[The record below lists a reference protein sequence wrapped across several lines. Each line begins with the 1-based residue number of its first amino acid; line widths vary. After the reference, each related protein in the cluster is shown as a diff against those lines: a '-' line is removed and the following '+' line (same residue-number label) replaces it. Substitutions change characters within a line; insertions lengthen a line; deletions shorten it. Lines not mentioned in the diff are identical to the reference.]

1 MLAIYI
7 CRRTRFTIVTCC
19 ILTFICANAHA
30 QEGRKLVPSKS
41 PFEQW
46 DQNNDGFLSKDE
58 FPDRFPASL
67 FLRIDTNGDGRLSR
81 KEDDHFRA
89 LRGSGRD
96 RTGSE
101 QVRGSGNRNR
111 LPEGATLV
119 QNVIYEKLKE
129 RDLPLDLY
137 RPKSGKPTPLVIWI
151 HGGGWKSGSKAG
163 GGPGL
168 FQLLRRGYAVAS
180 VEYRLSGEAIFP
192 AAVEDCKAAVSFLRL
207 NALKYNLDPERFG
220 AWGASAGGHLV
231 SMLGTTNDVND
242 FNTHPVTQKASPKV
256 HAVCNWYGPSDFL
269 RMNDFPSK
277 IDHDS
282 GNSPES
288 LFIGGSIQQNPKKVQ
303 RANPATYA
311 SSGDPPFLHL
321 HGDKD
326 QLVPWNQSEILHEA
340 LKSAGVETTLYK
352 VVGGGHGFGGAR
364 DKREDLIEKTVDFYD
379 TALEP
384 ASP

>member
-7 CRRTRFTIVTCC
+7 CRRTRFTIVPCC

-89 LRGSGRD
+89 FRGSGRD
-96 RTGSE
+96 RAGSD

-256 HAVCNWYGPSDFL
+256 QAVCNWYGPSDFL

-364 DKREDLIEKTVDFYD
+364 DKREDLIEKTVDFFD

>member
-30 QEGRKLVPSKS
+30 QEGRKLVPSES

-67 FLRIDTNGDGRLSR
+67 FRRIDTNGDGRLSR

-96 RTGSE
+96 RAGSD

-207 NALKYNLDPERFG
+207 NALAMF
-220 AWGASAGGHLV
+220 
-231 SMLGTTNDVND
+231 
-242 FNTHPVTQKASPKV
+242 
-256 HAVCNWYGPSDFL
+256 
-269 RMNDFPSK
+269 
-277 IDHDS
+277 
-282 GNSPES
+282 
-288 LFIGGSIQQNPKKVQ
+288 
-303 RANPATYA
+303 ATC
-311 SSGDPPFLHL
+311 
-321 HGDKD
+321 
-326 QLVPWNQSEILHEA
+326 
-340 LKSAGVETTLYK
+340 
-352 VVGGGHGFGGAR
+352 
-364 DKREDLIEKTVDFYD
+364 D
-379 TALEP
+379 TK
-384 ASP
+384 